1 MPQGP
6 PDMDND
12 GTLNNVIAR
21 ARYERVVRDIPSQ
34 RDRSASR
41 EEQARQ
47 TYRLRHEA
55 LWQARALMSDPAHA
69 AMLKDPI
76 AWDDLVAKYQA
87 RGQLDDALWQAII
100 DAAARPGRVT
110 YALRLTIGSNR
121 SEDKLP
127 SNDD

>member
-1 MPQGP
+1 VPAHPWQNQ
-6 PDMDND
+6 MDND
-12 GTLNNVIAR
+12 GTLNNAVAR
-21 ARYERVVRDIPSQ
+21 ARYERAVRDIPSQ
-34 RDRSASR
+34 LDRSASR

-47 TYRLRHEA
+47 AYRLRHEA
-55 LWQARALMSDPAHA
+55 LWQARGLMGDPAHA

-110 YALRLTIGSNR
+110 YTLRLT
-121 SEDKLP
+121 D
-127 SNDD
+127 